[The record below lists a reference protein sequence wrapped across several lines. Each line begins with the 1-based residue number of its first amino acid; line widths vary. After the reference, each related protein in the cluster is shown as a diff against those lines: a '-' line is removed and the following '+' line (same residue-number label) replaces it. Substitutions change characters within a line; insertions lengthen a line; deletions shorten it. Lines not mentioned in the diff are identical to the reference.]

1 MGSSMWV
8 GLSGA
13 VARLR
18 EIDVVSNNLANAD
31 TVGFK
36 RERIAFSSA
45 LESAVSDLGVGPAA
59 GAPGRA
65 FAVEA
70 PGGIDPTAGALAQT
84 GEPLDVAIDG
94 KGWFEIQ
101 TPEGMR
107 YTRAGA
113 FVVAS
118 DGTLTTQA
126 GDPVMGA
133 GGPIATG
140 DGHATVLPSGDVL
153 DRSGAAVG
161 RLRVV
166 EFAPN
171 ALEQSGGNL
180 FAPRPDAAPPT
191 EITDVRVAPGSLER
205 SNVQPVAELAALVLL
220 QRAFEVSVRAIQSDD
235 ESTQRLIE
243 ELSG

>member
-118 DGTLTTQA
+118 DGTLSTQA

-191 EITDVRVAPGSLER
+191 EVTDVRVAPGSLER

>member
-13 VARLR
+13 IARLR

-36 RERIAFSSA
+36 RERLAFA
-45 LESAVSDLGVGPAA
+45 TTLQSAVSDLGVGPAA

-65 FAVEA
+65 FTAEA
-70 PGGIDPTAGALAQT
+70 PGGIDPTGGALAQT

-113 FVVAS
+113 FVVAA

-171 ALEQSGGNL
+171 GLEPSGSNL
-180 FAPRPDAAPPT
+180 FVPRPDAAPPT
-191 EITDVRVAPGSLER
+191 EVTDVRVAPGALER

-220 QRAFEVSVRAIQSDD
+220 QRAFEVSMRSIQSDD